1 MYIFIEVNNGQQR
14 DDGIRNDNNG
24 ECWVSVIAHTCCVLL
39 LSVEGNHQ
47 KGNKGPNREAG
58 STWVSCLL
66 SFGLDSVNQISC
78 NIIFPLVEAW
88 DPIRYLAHRWSF
100 Y

>member
-14 DDGIRNDNNG
+14 DDDIRNDNNG
-24 ECWVSVIAHTCCVLL
+24 ERCVSVIAHTCCALL

-47 KGNKGPNREAG
+47 KGNKSGPNREAG

-66 SFGLDSVNQISC
+66 RFGLNSVIEISGNTIFLLTESVDSS
-78 NIIFPLVEAW
+78 
-88 DPIRYLAHRWSF
+88 
-100 Y
+100 